1 MRKLREYC
9 GNEAGVTF
17 IEILIVVIIIGFI
30 ASIVAPSLFG
40 QIGKTKL
47 ITAEAQIKNIEAGL
61 EQYYLDCG
69 QFPTTDQ
76 GLRALMVKPNI
87 SPVPKG
93 WDGPYF
99 KRDIPKDPWGN
110 EFIYKSPGLQNPKT
124 YDLYSFGKDGQVGG
138 AGEAADI
145 TNWSNLE

>member
-1 MRKLREYC
+1 MKKLREC
-9 GNEAGVTF
+9 CSNQRGFTF
-17 IEILIVVIIIGFI
+17 IEIMIVVIIIGFL
-30 ASIVAPSLFG
+30 ASIVAPSLLSR
-40 QIGKTKL
+40 IGETKQ
-47 ITAEAQIKNIEAGL
+47 ITAEAQIKNIEAAL

-76 GLRALMVKPNI
+76 GLQALMIEPNI

-99 KRDIPKDPWGN
+99 KREIPKDPWGN
-110 EFIYKSPGLQNPKT
+110 EFTFRSPGIKNPKT
-124 YDLYSFGKDGQVGG
+124 YDLFSLGKDGQEGG
-138 AGEAADI
+138 SGEKADI